1 MYYFSV
7 KVNKTMLFAGLLVG
21 NILFTGVGAGSC
33 QEQTTPVRD
42 KSAGT
47 QLATSSPATVRK
59 STHLFATAG
68 LSPSARR
75 FYQLTW
81 GVDILGVEV
90 VSSGF
95 MLRFSYRVLD
105 ANKAKVLNDKK
116 LTPYL
121 FDQATGAKLEIPAME
136 KVGQLRQTATPEDGR
151 VYWMIFGNT
160 DSIVKRG
167 SRVGIKIG
175 AFHAEGLVVQ

>member
-1 MYYFSV
+1 MGRPMYYSLTEL
-7 KVNKTMLFAGLLVG
+7 NKIILCAGLLVG
-21 NILFTGVGAGSC
+21 NMLFTGVGAGSC
-33 QEQTTPVRD
+33 QEQASPVRD

-59 STHLFATAG
+59 GTHLLATAG
-68 LSPSARR
+68 LTSSARR

-105 ANKAKVLNDKK
+105 AKKAKALNDKK

-121 FDQATGAKLEIPAME
+121 FDQGTGTKLEIPTME

-151 VYWMIFGNT
+151 VYWM
-160 DSIVKRG
+160 
-167 SRVGIKIG
+167 
-175 AFHAEGLVVQ
+175 